1 MGGAPS
7 DYKRGDMEIG
17 AQKGT
22 FDGFMGLTMYGGGMV
37 ALMLIF
43 ATLTVG
49 GVGLSWFPALVA
61 TFIIGVLVGIGLKLN
76 ATWYATLAILSIL
89 TAIGCLTLP
98 TIVSWIF

>member
-22 FDGFMGLTMYGGGMV
+22 FGGFMDLTVYGGTLI
-37 ALMLIF
+37 ALMLLF
-43 ATLTVG
+43 AILTVG

-61 TFIIGVLVGIGLKLN
+61 TFVVGVVVGIGLKLN
-76 ATWYATLAILSIL
+76 ATYFATITGLSIL
-89 TAIGCLTLP
+89 TAIICAVVGL
-98 TIVSWIF
+98 IAG